1 MPSIGATMC
10 SASRND
16 VLYFIRGQGATFGI
30 SPSIVTYFADVP
42 QQTNA
47 GSDGSNI
54 NFYDLEPSRFS
65 KDFRAR
71 CIRSLDHRCRRARHA
86 EKAIG

>member
-1 MPSIGATMC
+1 MPGRGATMG

-54 NFYDLEPSRFS
+54 NFYDLE
-65 KDFRAR
+65 
-71 CIRSLDHRCRRARHA
+71 SLQVLKGPQGTLYPVA
-86 EKAIG
+86 

>member
-54 NFYDLEPSRFS
+54 NFYDLE
-65 KDFRAR
+65 
-71 CIRSLDHRCRRARHA
+71 SLQVLKGFQGTLYPVA
-86 EKAIG
+86 